1 MSAKYQFFKTPRQE
15 NKQEEKAALHA
26 RVVESSTVR
35 MDDLC
40 NRVSMR
46 TTFQQGEVRGI
57 AVTLIE
63 EMINA
68 MKDGDKVEIDG
79 LGMFYPTL
87 TCPPVT
93 DPKEIRAESIHFSR
107 VVFRG
112 CQQLRKSMKSMQVE
126 RSVYSSR
133 KATDCPDETRRQQ
146 ILDYLQKEGQV
157 QSSDCMRLN
166 HCSRY
171 MAQHDLKA
179 LKDEGLILRIGGPK
193 VAMYILNQAKPAK

>member
-15 NKQEEKAALHA
+15 NKPEEKAALHA
-26 RVVESSTVR
+26 RIVESSTIR

-40 NRVSMR
+40 KRVSAR

-68 MKDGDKVEIDG
+68 MKDGNKVEIDG
-79 LGMFYPTL
+79 LGVFYPTL
-87 TCPPVT
+87 SSPPVT
-93 DPKEIRAESIHFSR
+93 DPKKIRAESIHFSR

-112 CQQLRKSMKSMQVE
+112 CQQLRKSMQSMQVE
-126 RSVYSSR
+126 RSVYSSH
-133 KATDCPDETRRQQ
+133 KATDCPGETRRQR
-146 ILDYLQKEGQV
+146 ILDYLQREGQV
-157 QSSDCMRLN
+157 QSSDCMRIN

-179 LKDEGLILRIGGPK
+179 LHESALIVRIGGPK
-193 VAMYILNQAKPAK
+193 VAMYILNQTKPAE